1 MHCSFFRS
9 SWMLL
14 AFNILFFN
22 ISSCLLISAIFNV
35 KSDFIFLETSPK
47 YNFSSDW
54 YLEILAADTW
64 NPSTNISLHRTL
76 SEFSCGQNSCK
87 KDDTWHWNNE
97 SFNRLLF
104 LCAVSRISCI
114 SGVDGNSCVL
124 DDFITFGLMVLSIWG
139 AAGGFFG
146 IILKNE
152 VIEVFDL
159 HPIIWLCTSY
169 LKEKEHSVWP
179 VSF

>member
-1 MHCSFFRS
+1 MGKTPVRK
-9 SWMLL
+9 MTLDTETTKAL
-14 AFNILFFN
+14 T
-22 ISSCLLISAIFNV
+22 
-35 KSDFIFLETSPK
+35 DFYF
-47 YNFSSDW
+47 YVQF
-54 YLEILAADTW
+54 
-64 NPSTNISLHRTL
+64 
-76 SEFSCGQNSCK
+76 
-87 KDDTWHWNNE
+87 
-97 SFNRLLF
+97 
-104 LCAVSRISCI
+104 SRISCI

>member
-64 NPSTNISLHRTL
+64 NPSTNISSHRTS
-76 SEFSCGQNSCK
+76 SEFSYGKNVSK
-87 KDDTWHWNNE
+87 KDDTWRWNNE
-97 SFNRLLF
+97 IFNGLLF
-104 LCAVSRISCI
+104 LCAVSRTSCI
-114 SGVDGNSCVL
+114 SGVDDNSCVL
-124 DDFITFGLMVLSIWG
+124 DDYINFGLMVLPIWG
-139 AAGGFFG
+139 AVGGFFG

-152 VIEVFDL
+152 VIKVFDFD
-159 HPIIWLCTSY
+159 PII
-169 LKEKEHSVWP
+169 
-179 VSF
+179 